1 MKNPADLQ
9 RKLEAIL
16 AKMPTLKVLPNVPH
30 PWSDLEMAEIAWV
43 VQDYVNNTYGVI
55 EDDDRLKD
63 WLEEYRF
70 HCASRK

>member
-1 MKNPADLQ
+1 
-9 RKLEAIL
+9 
-16 AKMPTLKVLPNVPH
+16 MPTLKVLPNVPR

-63 WLEEYRF
+63 WLEEYKFF
-70 HCASRK
+70 HASRK